1 MLGFSYHGCYIYN
14 VKINNKDMLKLKDG
28 VTGFVYDSMYGI
40 IIEICTEYVDVE
52 NIVLNDDDYVFVY
65 NENVNNL
72 FEISSK
78 EELEY
83 DEEGL
88 SEVLEWVN

>member
-1 MLGFSYHGCYIYN
+1 
-14 VKINNKDMLKLKDG
+14 MLKLKEN
-28 VTGFVYDSMYGI
+28 VFGFVYDSCHGTI
-40 IIEICTEYVDVE
+40 VEVCTEYVDVE

-78 EELEY
+78 EDLEN

-88 SEVLEWVN
+88 SEVLEWY

>member
-1 MLGFSYHGCYIYN
+1 
-14 VKINNKDMLKLKDG
+14 MLKLKEG
-28 VTGFVYDSMYGI
+28 VTGFVYDSMYGT
-40 IIEICTEYVDVE
+40 IIEICTEYVDIE

-78 EELEY
+78 EELEN

-88 SEVLEWVN
+88 SELLEWVN

>member
-1 MLGFSYHGCYIYN
+1 
-14 VKINNKDMLKLKDG
+14 
-28 VTGFVYDSMYGI
+28 MYGT

-52 NIVLNDDDYVFVY
+52 NIVLNDDDYVFIY

-72 FEISSK
+72 FEISIP
-78 EELEY
+78 EQLEY

>member
-1 MLGFSYHGCYIYN
+1 VASQGSPLIFIPQLI
-14 VKINNKDMLKLKDG
+14 INIMLKLKEN
-28 VTGFVYDSMYGI
+28 VNGFVYDSIYGTI
-40 IIEICTEYVDVE
+40 VEVCTEYVDVE

-78 EELEY
+78 EDLEN

-88 SEVLEWVN
+88 SEVLEWC

>member
-1 MLGFSYHGCYIYN
+1 MFGPSIELCYIYN
-14 VKINNKDMLKLKDG
+14 VINNKDMLKLKEG
-28 VTGFVYDSMYGI
+28 VTGFVYDSMYGT

-72 FEISSK
+72 FEISNK

>member
-1 MLGFSYHGCYIYN
+1 
-14 VKINNKDMLKLKDG
+14 
-28 VTGFVYDSMYGI
+28 MYGI

-78 EELEY
+78 EELEN

>member
-1 MLGFSYHGCYIYN
+1 MVNIGVQYLIKNKSGEYKD
-14 VKINNKDMLKLKDG
+14 KI
-28 VTGFVYDSMYGI
+28 S
-40 IIEICTEYVDVE
+40 

-78 EELEY
+78 EELEN